1 MFAKKEDRAGR
12 GGGPPRMLKRKEDP
26 GSRSRLGAMPRAY
39 CVFNQTGESFLGMD
53 ICLADTPLARWRG
66 LLGQFRLKSGGGLW
80 VVPSH
85 GLHTIGLLAPI
96 DLIYL
101 DAQNRVIHL
110 VEHLSPFRIAP
121 IRSKSSSV
129 LELPP
134 HTIYSSQTRAGDQL
148 LICPPEDMEAN
159 LKKAGPVLSRRNP
172 EGKGA
177 ELEDAM

>member
-1 MFAKKEDRAGR
+1 
-12 GGGPPRMLKRKEDP
+12 
-26 GSRSRLGAMPRAY
+26 MPRAY
-39 CVFNQTGESFLGMD
+39 CVFNQTGESFLGTD
-53 ICLADTPLARWRG
+53 VRLADTPRTRWRG

-80 VVPSH
+80 VVPSR
-85 GLHTIGLLAPI
+85 GIHTIGLLAPI

-110 VEHLSPFRIAP
+110 VEHLTPFRIAP

-134 HTIYSSQTRAGDQL
+134 HTIYSSQTQVGDQL
-148 LICPPEDMEAN
+148 LICPPEDMEAY
-159 LKKAGPVLSRRNP
+159 LTKASPVLSRRNP

-177 ELEDAM
+177 EREDAV